1 MQQDRSYFLN
11 LLKKHI
17 NGQLSSKELIV
28 LDRFLSTLSEEE
40 QEEVFDTIW
49 GDAILE
55 AESAEPVF
63 SNKEKKGALKNI
75 LKKDQY
81 HQRNRLLPFVAAAM
95 VLLVCSFIFLRD
107 KVFDS
112 VNDNVESIDLMAD
125 KMDVNPGRDRA
136 ILLTESGEEIALD
149 DDRVGVIK
157 TGNTFNIVRL
167 ESGEIQYKV
176 IEKSSVV
183 ERHMVRTPRGGQI
196 NFLLPDGSKVWLNTA
211 SSLTFSSDMS
221 HKDRIVDMTGE
232 VYFEV
237 AKRSGQRFL
246 VNGDFGKIDVLGTKF
261 NVNTYDRGLSTTA
274 LLEGAISLESK
285 SGRVELKP
293 NELATVKLNGQLTK
307 QKRDNIEELTLWK
320 DGYFHFDR
328 ANVHSIASQL
338 ARWYDIEVKVQSI
351 RTDHEFNGTISRQ
364 VKLSKMIEM
373 LDYLGLKCRYI
384 DNKLIIL

>member
-40 QEEVFDTIW
+40 EEEVFDTMW
-49 GDAILE
+49 REAILE
-55 AESAEPVF
+55 AEITEPVF

-75 LKKDQY
+75 LKKGPY
-81 HQRNRLLPFVAAAM
+81 RQRNRLLPFVAAAM
-95 VLLVCSFIFLRD
+95 VLLVSSFIFLRY
-107 KVFDS
+107 KVFDG
-112 VNDNVESIDLMAD
+112 VNDKVQNVDLVVD
-125 KMDVNPGRDRA
+125 KMDVNPGRERA

-149 DDRVGVIK
+149 DERIGVIK
-157 TGNTFNIVRL
+157 KGSTFNIVRL

-176 IEKSSVV
+176 TGASSLV
-183 ERHMVRTPRGGQI
+183 ERHTVRTPRGGQI

-274 LLEGAISLESK
+274 LLEGAVSLESK
-285 SGRVELKP
+285 SGRIELKP

-307 QKRDNIEELTLWK
+307 QKKDNIEELTLWK

-351 RTDHEFNGTISRQ
+351 RADHEFNGTISRQ